1 MRTHFAAILSIV
13 AIATLAAPVT
23 AQDDVLE
30 PPVVI
35 VSNEAFCSF
44 LGQDVAGCEAALTG
58 LAGARIVPEA
68 YATLVRG
75 QSSTGLPF
83 PFPFPT
89 PIAGPIVD
97 GQVGDSLS
105 RDDVRI
111 KLVKVDWA
119 PDLADSMLRPARG
132 KKFVSALV
140 RYAARVDGAS
150 YSIVNWSATDDSG
163 ARYEATA
170 LSPVTPPVLIGD
182 LAAREWMKGWVTF
195 EVPRAV
201 NRLRLIESQDLKPD
215 LTWSIQR

>member
-75 QSSTGLPF
+75 QSSTGLPL

-111 KLVKVDWA
+111 KLVKVDWT
-119 PDLADSMLRPARG
+119 PDLSASMFRPARG
-132 KKFVSALV
+132 NKFVSALV
-140 RYAARVDGAS
+140 RYAARVDGAR
-150 YSIVNWSATDDSG
+150 YSVIDWDATDDSG
-163 ARYEATA
+163 ARYAA
-170 LSPVTPPVLIGD
+170 MVPGPVAPSLLLGSLP
-182 LAAREWMKGWVTF
+182 ARESVKGWVTF